1 MEIVEQIEGD
11 ALVLVVSG
19 RIDGKTAKAFEEKV
33 LSAVEASSGKLV
45 IDCAGVD
52 FISSAGLRVFLIAA
66 KRLKTGARDLAVC
79 SLQPLVQEIFE
90 TTGFYSILTVV
101 ADRSAALG

>member
-1 MEIVEQIEGD
+1 MEVVEQTEGD
-11 ALVLVVSG
+11 ALVLAISG

-33 LSAVEASSGKLV
+33 TGALAASAGKVV

-66 KRLKTGARDLAVC
+66 KRLKASGRDLVVC
-79 SLQPLVQEIFE
+79 GLQPLVQEIFE

-101 ADRSAALG
+101 PDRAAAL